1 MNLVFRGRVE
11 CGEGMA
17 QSLGCPT
24 ANIAVEQGAIIPGLG
39 IYVGETELDG
49 ARYQSLVC
57 INDGRTGYNL
67 KMEVHLIGVN
77 QDLVGKYLKVTLFEK
92 IRDLIPFPGEEEM
105 AKIIKQDL
113 VNAKAWFETRLTE
126 AVDENP

>member
-1 MNLVFRGRVE
+1 MQVIFGGHVIR
-11 CGEGMA
+11 GEGMA
-17 QSLGCPT
+17 RNLGCPT

-39 IYVGETELDG
+39 IYVGETEMEG
-49 ARYQSLVC
+49 TYYPSLVC

-67 KMEVHLIGVN
+67 KMEVHLLGIE

-105 AKIIKQDL
+105 AVIVKQDL
-113 VNAKAWFETRLTE
+113 VKAKAWFKERVLE
-126 AVDENP
+126 PVDEKA

>member
-11 CGEGMA
+11 RGEGMA
-17 QSLGCPT
+17 RNLGCPT

-49 ARYQSLVC
+49 ARYPSLVC

-67 KMEVHLIGVN
+67 KMEVHLMGVN
-77 QDLVGKYLKVTLFEK
+77 QDLVEKYLKVTLFEK

-105 AKIIKQDL
+105 SKIIKQDL
-113 VNAKAWFETRLTE
+113 VNAKAWFEAQPKG
-126 AVDENP
+126 AVDEKA